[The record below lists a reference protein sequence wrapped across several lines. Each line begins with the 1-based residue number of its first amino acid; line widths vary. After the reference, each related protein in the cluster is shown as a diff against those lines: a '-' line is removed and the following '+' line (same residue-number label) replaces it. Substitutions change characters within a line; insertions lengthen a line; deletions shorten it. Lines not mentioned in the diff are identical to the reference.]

1 MRKARAIWLLITFST
16 IVICPTFFG
25 WYIQEHR
32 NTELTEQLSDNAKAL
47 QDKKNYD
54 GALNVYDFIID
65 HGLDD
70 ENQSA
75 LKGKTALETEM
86 NAYSRKFYD
95 AIKGFITGNIENTAS
110 MIGCVAGDV
119 CLWGDIRDFA
129 KNTYRYYSGEEIDKI
144 ITVLS
149 GDIRDFAKNT
159 YRYYS
164 GEEVDK
170 IITAL
175 SVLGIATTLI
185 PEIDVGIA
193 ICKGFA
199 KFMSSGLRKFLLVIT
214 EEAVKLRKYD
224 KVSEFMTALTGMYK
238 KIGSGIIDVLQLAK
252 DSKEFAKYSE
262 IIEKTGRSGYAF
274 LMLGG
279 RGAYKFL
286 ETTVDLGISLTGQT
300 GKRIMTFALKY
311 PTIGIRIL
319 KISKKIGWDNLDI
332 TLVALSEL
340 LASIP
345 VKITFMICLAI
356 WIWCY
361 LVDLM
366 GVIWWLLKRK
376 SSPVA

>member
-149 GDIRDFAKNT
+149 A
-159 YRYYS
+159 
-164 GEEVDK
+164 
-170 IITAL
+170 
-175 SVLGIATTLI
+175 LGIATTLI